1 MSSKLKAEALRS
13 MTEEQRK
20 ATLIDQARLLMD
32 LKVQRATDR
41 LEAISEIRVA
51 RRNIARLKTIVHE
64 KVVNER
70 HAAAAKAA
78 QDAHSAAIAATKQAE
93 IDYREIR
100 AKNEK
105 ARQMATERKKAGIK
119 NAIKKSSKSKVAKKK

>member
-78 QDAHSAAIAATKQAE
+78 ATWVE
-93 IDYREIR
+93 
-100 AKNEK
+100 
-105 ARQMATERKKAGIK
+105 
-119 NAIKKSSKSKVAKKK
+119 

>member
-64 KVVNER
+64 KIVKER

-78 QDAHSAAIAATKQAE
+78 QEAHLASIAATQKAE
-93 IDYREIR
+93 NDYREVR

-105 ARQMATERKKAGIK
+105 ARQMAAERKKAGIK
-119 NAIKKSSKSKVAKKK
+119 KAIKKSSKAKVSKKK

>member
-41 LEAISEIRVA
+41 LEATNRFDGDP
-51 RRNIARLKTIVHE
+51 VHE
-64 KVVNER
+64 IETVGTAFTHGWRPPYPKR
-70 HAAAAKAA
+70 
-78 QDAHSAAIAATKQAE
+78 
-93 IDYREIR
+93 
-100 AKNEK
+100 
-105 ARQMATERKKAGIK
+105 
-119 NAIKKSSKSKVAKKK
+119 